1 MFKPYFETPKLVLK
15 SELTEDKLYFFSVSY
30 LQLIKQHINF
40 CKALYCVKWVQEV
53 DTISLDLEKGKDLL
67 VIWVIQLITINSKFN
82 CQHLLEPKKMKTSS
96 ETETSCGIV
105 QGCNFIIDNNLFIPL
120 VTMIGRCPE
129 CVAAVNIQHMIAQKM
144 GLAQFFAISCTE
156 CGWRINFC
164 SSNEVTKSN
173 NSQGRKS
180 YEVNRRT
187 LVAFRENGLVFNGIR
202 TFCCFMNIPE
212 PMAQTAYDEI
222 NSDLHNAY
230 VTTAQESVEK
240 AAHEICDLES

>member
-1 MFKPYFETPKLVLK
+1 
-15 SELTEDKLYFFSVSY
+15 
-30 LQLIKQHINF
+30 
-40 CKALYCVKWVQEV
+40 
-53 DTISLDLEKGKDLL
+53 
-67 VIWVIQLITINSKFN
+67 
-82 CQHLLEPKKMKTSS
+82 MKTSS

-129 CVAAVNIQHMIAQKM
+129 CVAAVNIQHMIAEKM
-144 GLAQFFAISCTE
+144 GLAQFFAIACTE
-156 CGWRINFC
+156 FDWRINFF
-164 SSNEVTKSN
+164 SSEEVTKSN

-187 LVAFRENGLVFNGIR
+187 LVAFRENGLVFNGIK